1 MARQPRQQP
10 IGFYGKFQPTGVDN
24 SAAQRMQALAGL
36 GETVAGLSS
45 LAKQFGVAKAE
56 EAAPA
61 EAALA
66 VEEAITVDPETG
78 EKVFGEVPVR
88 KGWGSRVFNPL
99 AVAGYEAGME
109 NEITSL
115 VENTYTKYPTNTE
128 GYAKIVSE
136 GIAGLIGNMP
146 AEMKPQAQLYFN
158 QINKTA
164 FSKVA
169 TAENKI
175 NTDIALGEVNTAI
188 VNADANITNLAFE
201 GRLEDLQ
208 AALNNRDE
216 YASKY
221 IGRVLDPSSYADGK
235 IKLKNEIVNQ
245 LALGEFD
252 RALRKGEGEPS
263 VRIKQAEDS
272 LKELRA
278 QDRIAI
284 FDPADP
290 TKTITLTPDQKN
302 TLVKDIS
309 NNISD
314 FKASEIK
321 AAEELRQADELT
333 QIANYNLAM
342 VTAQD
347 DTISPEQKIVSINEA
362 EAKGSVRKEDAVLL
376 RRYVNSVKALNAV
389 TNSQEMGDILVRVND
404 LNANLNYTAE
414 SRDYLSG
421 INNIRAD
428 IMTMRA
434 NGNLSQGDENK
445 LNAQINNLT
454 AAKIAGATVDIANG
468 FSKADKQIQT
478 QLNPDLWGTA
488 RRALFDQVELEVE
501 ELDIVNERE
510 KTRARKDLYNRNVTT
525 VIQNIQSSKRLQ
537 AIELVNTLTAT
548 SIAAPVIATQAQ
560 YDALPSGAEF
570 VENGITYRKP

>member
-1 MARQPRQQP
+1 
-10 IGFYGKFQPTGVDN
+10 V
-24 SAAQRMQALAGL
+24 L
-36 GETVAGLSS
+36 
-45 LAKQFGVAKAE
+45 AKAE

-66 VEEAITVDPETG
+66 VEKAITVNEAGET
-78 EKVFGEVPVR
+78 VFGEVPVR
-88 KGWGSRVFNPL
+88 RGWGSRVFNPL

-115 VENTYTKYPTNTE
+115 VENTYTKYPTSTE
-128 GYAKIVSE
+128 GYATIISK
-136 GIAGLIGNMP
+136 GITGLIGNMP

-188 VNADANITNLAFE
+188 VNTDANITNLAFE

-208 AALNNRDE
+208 AALINRDE

-221 IGRVLDPSSYADGK
+221 IGRVLDPSTYADGK

-252 RALRKGEGEPS
+252 RALRKGDGEPS

-272 LKELRA
+272 LKALKA

-284 FDPADP
+284 PDPADS
-290 TKTITLTPDQKN
+290 TKTITLTPDQKS

-314 FKASEIK
+314 FKDSEIK

-347 DTISPEQKIVSINEA
+347 ETISPEQKIVSINEA
-362 EAKGSVRKEDAVLL
+362 EAKGRVRKEDAVLL

-404 LNANLNYTAE
+404 LNANLNYTAD

-428 IMTMRA
+428 IMVMRA

-445 LNAQINNLT
+445 LNSQINNLT

-501 ELDIVNERE
+501 ELGIVDERE
-510 KTRARKDLYNRNVTT
+510 KTRARRDLYNANVTQ

-537 AIELVNTLTAT
+537 AIELVNALTT
-548 SIAAPVIATQAQ
+548 RNIAAPVIATQSQ

>member
-1 MARQPRQQP
+1 
-10 IGFYGKFQPTGVDN
+10 
-24 SAAQRMQALAGL
+24 MQALAGL
-36 GETVAGLSS
+36 GETVAGV
-45 LAKQFGVAKAE
+45 AEQFGRAKAE
-56 EAAPA
+56 ELAPA

-66 VEEAITVDPETG
+66 VEEAITIDPETG

-252 RALRKGEGEPS
+252 RALRKGQGEPS

-272 LKELRA
+272 LKALKA

-284 FDPADP
+284 PDPADP

-314 FKASEIK
+314 FKDSEIK

-347 DTISPEQKIVSINEA
+347 ETISPEQKIVSINEA

>member
-10 IGFYGKFQPTGVDN
+10 IGFYGKFQPTGVDD
-24 SAAQRMQALAGL
+24 SAARRMQALAGL
-36 GETVAGLSS
+36 AGQVGGM
-45 LAKQFGVAKAE
+45 AEQFGIAKAE
-56 EAAPA
+56 ELAPA

-115 VENTYTKYPTNTE
+115 VDNTYTKYPTNTE

-146 AEMKPQAQLYFN
+146 EEMKPQAQLYFN

-284 FDPADP
+284 PDPADP

-314 FKASEIK
+314 FKDSEIK

-362 EAKGSVRKEDAVLL
+362 EAKGNVRKEDAVLL

-510 KTRARKDLYNRNVTT
+510 KTRARKDLYNKNVTT

>member
-1 MARQPRQQP
+1 MAKRPRQQR
-10 IGFYGKFQPTGVDN
+10 ILSYGEFRPTGVDD
-24 SAAQRMQALAGL
+24 SAARRMQALAGL
-36 GETVAGLSS
+36 GETVAGV
-45 LAKQFGVAKAE
+45 AEQFGIAKAE
-56 EAAPA
+56 ELAPA

-284 FDPADP
+284 PDPADP

-309 NNISD
+309 NNISN

-362 EAKGSVRKEDAVLL
+362 EAKGSVRKEDAILL

-548 SIAAPVIATQAQ
+548 SIATPVIATQAQ

>member
-1 MARQPRQQP
+1 MAKRPRQQR
-10 IGFYGKFQPTGVDN
+10 ILSYGEFRPTGVDD
-24 SAAQRMQALAGL
+24 SISRRMQALAGL
-36 GETVAGLSS
+36 GETVAGV
-45 LAKQFGVAKAE
+45 AEQFGIAKAE
-56 EAAPA
+56 ELAPA

-66 VEEAITVDPETG
+66 VEEAITIDPETG

-252 RALRKGEGEPS
+252 RALRKGQGEPS

-272 LKELRA
+272 LKALKA

-284 FDPADP
+284 PDPADP

-314 FKASEIK
+314 FKDSEIK

-347 DTISPEQKIVSINEA
+347 ETISPEQKIVSINEA

-510 KTRARKDLYNRNVTT
+510 KTRARKDLYNRNVTS

>member
-10 IGFYGKFQPTGVDN
+10 IGFYGKFQPTGADD
-24 SAAQRMQALAGL
+24 SAARRMQALAGL
-36 GETVAGLSS
+36 GETVAGM
-45 LAKQFGVAKAE
+45 AEKFGIAKAE
-56 EAAPA
+56 ELAPA

-115 VENTYTKYPTNTE
+115 VDNTYTKYPTNTE

-284 FDPADP
+284 PDPADP

-314 FKASEIK
+314 FKDSEIK

-362 EAKGSVRKEDAVLL
+362 EAKGNVRKEDAVLL

-510 KTRARKDLYNRNVTT
+510 KTRARKDLYNRNVTS

>member
-1 MARQPRQQP
+1 
-10 IGFYGKFQPTGVDN
+10 
-24 SAAQRMQALAGL
+24 
-36 GETVAGLSS
+36 
-45 LAKQFGVAKAE
+45 
-56 EAAPA
+56 
-61 EAALA
+61 
-66 VEEAITVDPETG
+66 
-78 EKVFGEVPVR
+78 
-88 KGWGSRVFNPL
+88 
-99 AVAGYEAGME
+99 ME

-115 VENTYTKYPTNTE
+115 VENTYTKYPTSTE
-128 GYAKIVSE
+128 GYATIISK
-136 GIAGLIGNMP
+136 GITGLIGNMP

-188 VNADANITNLAFE
+188 VNTDANITNLAFE

-208 AALNNRDE
+208 AALINRDE

-221 IGRVLDPSSYADGK
+221 IGRVLDPSTYADGK

-252 RALRKGEGEPS
+252 RALRKGDGEPS

-272 LKELRA
+272 LKALKA

-284 FDPADP
+284 PDPADS
-290 TKTITLTPDQKN
+290 TKTITLTPDQKS

-314 FKASEIK
+314 FKDSEIK

-347 DTISPEQKIVSINEA
+347 ETISPEQKIVSINEA
-362 EAKGSVRKEDAVLL
+362 EAKGRVRKEDAVLL

-404 LNANLNYTAE
+404 LNANLNYTAD

-428 IMTMRA
+428 IMVMRA

-445 LNAQINNLT
+445 LNSQINNLT

-501 ELDIVNERE
+501 ELGIVDERE
-510 KTRARKDLYNRNVTT
+510 KTRARRDLYNANVTQ

-537 AIELVNTLTAT
+537 AIELVNALTT
-548 SIAAPVIATQAQ
+548 RNIAAPVIATQSQ

>member
-45 LAKQFGVAKAE
+45 LAKQFGVAQAE

-66 VEEAITVDPETG
+66 VEKAITVNEAGET
-78 EKVFGEVPVR
+78 VFGEVPVR
-88 KGWGSRVFNPL
+88 RGWGSRVFNPL

-115 VENTYTKYPTNTE
+115 VENTYTKYPTSTE
-128 GYAKIVSE
+128 GYATIISK
-136 GIAGLIGNMP
+136 GITGLIGNMP

-188 VNADANITNLAFE
+188 VNTDANITNLAFE

-208 AALNNRDE
+208 AALIKRDE

-221 IGRVLDPSSYADGK
+221 IGRVLDPSTYADGK

-252 RALRKGEGEPS
+252 RALRKGDGEPS

-272 LKELRA
+272 LKALKA

-284 FDPADP
+284 PDPADP
-290 TKTITLTPDQKN
+290 ANTITLTPDQKS

-314 FKASEIK
+314 FKDSEIK

-347 DTISPEQKIVSINEA
+347 ETISPEQKIVSINEA
-362 EAKGSVRKEDAVLL
+362 EAKGRVRKEDAVLL

-404 LNANLNYTAE
+404 LNANLNYTAD

-428 IMTMRA
+428 IMVMRA

-445 LNAQINNLT
+445 LNSQINNLT

-501 ELDIVNERE
+501 ELGIVDERE
-510 KTRARKDLYNRNVTT
+510 KTRARRDLYNANVTQ

-537 AIELVNTLTAT
+537 AIELVNTLTT
-548 SIAAPVIATQAQ
+548 RSIAPPVIATQSQ

>member
-1 MARQPRQQP
+1 MAKRPRQQR
-10 IGFYGKFQPTGVDN
+10 ILSYGEFRPTGVDD
-24 SAAQRMQALAGL
+24 SAARRMQALAGL
-36 GETVAGLSS
+36 GETVAGV
-45 LAKQFGVAKAE
+45 AEQFGRAKAE
-56 EAAPA
+56 ELAPA

-66 VEEAITVDPETG
+66 VEEAITIDPETG

-252 RALRKGEGEPS
+252 RALRKGQGEPS

-272 LKELRA
+272 LKALKA

-284 FDPADP
+284 PDPADP

-314 FKASEIK
+314 FKDSEIK

-347 DTISPEQKIVSINEA
+347 ETISPEQKIVSINEA

-510 KTRARKDLYNRNVTT
+510 KTRARKDLYNRNVTS

>member
-1 MARQPRQQP
+1 MAKQPRQQP

-36 GETVAGLSS
+36 GETVAGL
-45 LAKQFGVAKAE
+45 AKQFGVAQAE

-66 VEEAITVDPETG
+66 VEKAITVNEAGET
-78 EKVFGEVPVR
+78 VFGEVPVR
-88 KGWGSRVFNPL
+88 RGWGSRVFNPL

-115 VENTYTKYPTNTE
+115 VENTYTKYPTSTE
-128 GYAKIVSE
+128 GYATIISK
-136 GIAGLIGNMP
+136 GITGLIGNMP

-188 VNADANITNLAFE
+188 VNTDANITNLAFE

-208 AALNNRDE
+208 AALIKRDE

-221 IGRVLDPSSYADGK
+221 IGRVLDPSTYADGK

-252 RALRKGEGEPS
+252 RALRKGDGEPS

-272 LKELRA
+272 LKALKA

-284 FDPADP
+284 PDPADP
-290 TKTITLTPDQKN
+290 TKTITLTPDQKS

-314 FKASEIK
+314 FKDSKIK

-342 VTAQD
+342 VTVQD

-362 EAKGSVRKEDAVLL
+362 EAKGRVRKEDAVLL

-404 LNANLNYTAE
+404 LNANLNYTAD

-428 IMTMRA
+428 IMVMRA
-434 NGNLSQGDENK
+434 
-445 LNAQINNLT
+445 NNLT

-488 RRALFDQVELEVE
+488 RRALFDQVELKVE
-501 ELDIVNERE
+501 ELGIVDERE
-510 KTRARKDLYNRNVTT
+510 KTRARRDLYNANVTQ

-537 AIELVNTLTAT
+537 AIELVNALTT
-548 SIAAPVIATQAQ
+548 RNIAAPVIATQSQ